1 MKDSFF
7 SKIRSGIKNVV
18 TFENDNDYYGDDEYE
33 EDDEPMMEEETPA
46 SDPEP
51 KKYTPAPE
59 YHTPDYVPYG
69 TQYSAPQQQPPKA
82 SGSSKF
88 KSSEKSNANI
98 YAMPDMKKSS
108 KLKIS
113 LFVLN
118 DTDDARNVA
127 DSMIDRGIVVIC
139 DMSKISVAEERRVL
153 DFLDGV
159 KYVCNSIIESIA
171 DHIYLI
177 VPEAAELSG
186 DFFSQVDY

>member
-1 MKDSFF
+1 MKENFF
-7 SKIRSGIKNVV
+7 SKVRDSVKNV
-18 TFENDNDYYGDDEYE
+18 FAFGEDNDYYDDEE
-33 EDDEPMMEEETPA
+33 FEDDDELFEEEPKA
-46 SDPEP
+46 AEP
-51 KKYTPAPE
+51 PKYSSANE
-59 YHTPDYVPYG
+59 FHTPDYTPYG
-69 TQYSAPQQQPPKA
+69 SQYAPPPKSAPAPKA
-82 SGSSKF
+82 KASK
-88 KSSEKSNANI
+88 KNNGNI

-108 KLKIS
+108 KLKVS

-127 DSMIDRGIVVIC
+127 DAMIDRNIVVIC
-139 DMSKISVAEERRVL
+139 DMSKISVSEERRVL

-159 KYVCNSIIESIA
+159 KYVCNSIIENIS

>member
-1 MKDSFF
+1 MKEGFF
-7 SKIRSGIKNVV
+7 SKIRDSVKNAIS
-18 TFENDNDYYGDDEYE
+18 FQDDEGYYDEDEYE
-33 EDDEPMMEEETPA
+33 EEDEPLI
-46 SDPEP
+46 SDTSAPEP
-51 KKYTPAPE
+51 AKHTPNPGFQ
-59 YHTPDYVPYG
+59 TPDYVPYG
-69 TQYSAPQQQPPKA
+69 TQFSAPQPKVSPA
-82 SGSSKF
+82 PKF
-88 KSSEKSNANI
+88 KTSKKSNSNI
-98 YAMPDMKKSS
+98 YAMPDMKKSG

-139 DMSKISVAEERRVL
+139 DMSKLSVAEERRVL

-159 KYVCNSIIESIA
+159 KYVCNSIIENISE
-171 DHIYLI
+171 HIYLI